1 MNRKEFKTFIF
12 VVVCIVCTCSAAHMG
27 DIVCTFM
34 CRSEVNLE
42 YVPQAPS
49 TFFSKTV
56 SLDFTVK
63 LGVYHI
69 GQAGWPRSLIDSPV
83 PTS

>member
-1 MNRKEFKTFIF
+1 MRAGA
-12 VVVCIVCTCSAAHMG
+12 CAHCLG
-27 DIVCTFM
+27 RFGQ
-34 CRSEVNLE
+34 RSVSDV
-42 YVPQAPS
+42 VPQAPS

-83 PTS
+83 PTSPLLEL